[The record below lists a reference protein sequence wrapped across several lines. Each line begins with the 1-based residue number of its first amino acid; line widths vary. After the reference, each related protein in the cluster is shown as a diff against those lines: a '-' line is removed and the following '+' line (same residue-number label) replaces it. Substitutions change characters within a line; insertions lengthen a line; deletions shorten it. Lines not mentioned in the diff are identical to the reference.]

1 MDCLEQIE
9 PGKQLAIEVD
19 HSAGH
24 AKFLPDGL
32 HVSNMNVKY
41 GGKPKVV
48 RDSEMTEG
56 CLGPGEA
63 KMYLN
68 GDQRSTQFDPEL
80 TTQEVDLKLKLG
92 EVQSMSFGPSDPPP
106 FYDLAAP
113 PKDKKIVKRGKRE
126 LKEGYVGKAKGMK
139 QVLWE
144 RGWYVDGM
152 SSVSTD
158 PKQNIEMVL
167 GGLPD
172 LSLIHI

>member
-32 HVSNMNVKY
+32 HVSNMNVNY
-41 GGKPKVV
+41 GGKQKLVH
-48 RDSEMTEG
+48 DSEMTEG

-68 GDQRSTQFDPEL
+68 GDQWSTQFDPEL

-92 EVQSMSFGPSDPPP
+92 ERCRACL
-106 FYDLAAP
+106 LALP
-113 PKDKKIVKRGKRE
+113 I
-126 LKEGYVGKAKGMK
+126 L
-139 QVLWE
+139 LL
-144 RGWYVDGM
+144 
-152 SSVSTD
+152 ST
-158 PKQNIEMVL
+158 IWRRRRRTRRL
-167 GGLPD
+167 
-172 LSLIHI
+172 